1 MRSAQDGN
9 SPLEQQKVHQRAL
22 LCRKFL
28 HSFIRSLRESRSAV
42 IRLRQE
48 EMSGQSINMAGSTCF
63 CSHWQTIYMPYA
75 HVFVGIQNSF
85 IQMEQTI
92 PRYLQI
98 KLLRSFLQALPHPHS
113 PIWRKYWVQSN
124 LFNKTF
130 FFFSPSLHLFIFLSF
145 YPFRKSFISPQLYRC
160 GILEKGFLFVFK
172 IINKQIILFY
182 LL

>member
-92 PRYLQI
+92 LDICKSSCYVRFCKHCLIPIPPFGGNIECNQI
-98 KLLRSFLQALPHPHS
+98 YSIKSF
-113 PIWRKYWVQSN
+113 
-124 LFNKTF
+124 F
-130 FFFSPSLHLFIFLSF
+130 PSLHLFIFLSF
-145 YPFRKSFISPQLYRC
+145 HPFRKSFVFFQLYRC